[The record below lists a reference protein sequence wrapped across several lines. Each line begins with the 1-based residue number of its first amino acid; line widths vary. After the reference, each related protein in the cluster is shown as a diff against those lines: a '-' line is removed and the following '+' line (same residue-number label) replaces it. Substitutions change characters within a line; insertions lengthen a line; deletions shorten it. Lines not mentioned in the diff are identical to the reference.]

1 MMPLDW
7 LIWALVAIGAISI
20 VAVFTA
26 LFVPDFYSPPVV
38 CETKPEPGSEEFL
51 AAFSRYFNA
60 PVLRGGTVELLQN
73 GSRFYPAM
81 LEAIRNAHETV
92 NFQVYIFE
100 SKGIGQE
107 FISAFEERARAGV
120 EVRVLLDGFGSIRF
134 GKRDRDRLRRAGV
147 KLQFFRP
154 LTPLNWVR
162 VFKRDHRRAI
172 VIDGRIAFTGG
183 AAVADKWNGD
193 ARNKDEWRD
202 SMARITGSLVD
213 GVQTAFG
220 ENWFYRTGE
229 ILAGEKFYPRATE
242 DVAKPK
248 PLGRGPV
255 GIALVSSPADAAQ
268 PMRILMWLSM
278 ATARRRVWISNS
290 YFVPEDAVRQI
301 IMQRAR
307 EGLDVRLLVP
317 GKHTDAKPVRL
328 AGRSH
333 YEELLEAGV
342 RIFEFQPAMMH
353 GKTVVVDGE
362 WSVIGSANMD
372 KRSTRLNEENVFG
385 ISDPGFAEQI
395 ERGLEADF
403 QRSTEIKIETMRNR
417 GLGQRLLERL
427 ARLLVEQY

>member
-1 MMPLDW
+1 MTPLDW
-7 LIWALVAIGAISI
+7 LQWILVAVGAIAI
-20 VAVFTA
+20 VATFTA
-26 LFVPDFYSPPVV
+26 LFVPDFYTPPVR
-38 CETKPEPGSEEFL
+38 CATKPEPGSEEFL

-73 GSRFYPAM
+73 GCRFYPAM
-81 LEAIRNAHETV
+81 LDAIRNARETV

-107 FISAFEERARAGV
+107 FIAAFEERARAGV

-134 GKRDRDRLRRAGV
+134 RKRDRNRLRRAGV
-147 KLQFFRP
+147 KLEFFRP
-154 LTPLNWVR
+154 LTPPNWVR

-172 VIDGRIAFTGG
+172 IIDGHVAFTGG
-183 AAVADKWNGD
+183 AAVSDKWNGD
-193 ARNKDEWRD
+193 ARNENEWRD
-202 SMARITGSLVD
+202 SMTRITGSLVD

-229 ILAGEKFYPRATE
+229 ILAGEKFYPLAVQ
-242 DVAKPK
+242 DVAAPQ

-268 PMRILMWLSM
+268 PMRILMWLSL
-278 ATARRRVWISNS
+278 ATARRRIWISNS
-290 YFVPEDAVRQI
+290 YFVPEDAVRKI

-307 EGLDVRLLVP
+307 DGLDVRLLVP
-317 GKHTDAKPVRL
+317 GPHTDAKPVRL

-333 YEELLEAGV
+333 YEALLEAGA
-342 RIFEFQPAMMH
+342 RIFEFQPSMMH

-362 WSVIGSANMD
+362 WCVVGSANMD

-385 ISDPGFAEQI
+385 ISDAGFAEQV
-395 ERGLEADF
+395 ERGLLADF
-403 QRSTEIKIETMRNR
+403 QRSKEIKLEDMRSR
-417 GLGQRLLERL
+417 GPGQRLLEW
-427 ARLLVEQY
+427 ASRLLVEQY